1 MALSSA
7 SGKVRCSPNSM
18 KKNPAEL
25 FCMELRNVA
34 NIYTEPPGPRLS
46 PLENCLLRR
55 SKGFRTKS
63 RTLISR
69 KPRDRGKQPL
79 GRLLIGYTPG
89 QMVRI
94 MINPAVQKGMPHRR
108 YPGRVGT
115 VAEKRGRSYVVEVS
129 GRKTPRLI
137 IRSPEHITPVEE
149 SS

>member
-1 MALSSA
+1 
-7 SGKVRCSPNSM
+7 
-18 KKNPAEL
+18 
-25 FCMELRNVA
+25 
-34 NIYTEPPGPRLS
+34 
-46 PLENCLLRR
+46 LRR

-79 GRLLIGYTPG
+79 GRLLIGYNPG

-108 YPGRVGT
+108 YHGRVGT
-115 VAEKRGRSYVVEVS
+115 VAEKRGRSYVVEVA
-129 GRKTPRLI
+129 GTKTPRI
-137 IRSPEHITPVEE
+137 IIARPEHITPVEE